1 MATYPLLLLLLLGAV
16 AVAAS
21 SASAED
27 TPTAYEM
34 LERYDFPRGILPE
47 GVEGYELDPDGGFQV
62 YFPRECEFLLAK
74 QWLVKYDTR
83 IAGAAS
89 AGKLAALQGIYVKVL
104 FLWIPVAEVDRA
116 GDRLSFYIGPVSTS
130 FPLSDFASSPHCRGY
145 HDRAAVAAA
154 VS

>member
-1 MATYPLLLLLLLGAV
+1 MATYPLLLLFAAVAV
-16 AVAAS
+16 AVAAAS
-21 SASAED
+21 SAGD
-27 TPTAYEM
+27 KPTAYEM

>member
-1 MATYPLLLLLLLGAV
+1 MATYPLLLPLLAAV
-16 AVAAS
+16 AVAAAS
-21 SASAED
+21 SAED

-34 LERYDFPRGILPE
+34 LERYDFPR
-47 GVEGYELDPDGGFQV
+47 
-62 YFPRECEFLLAK
+62 ECEFLLAK
-74 QWLVKYDTR
+74 QWLVKYDRR

-116 GDRLSFYIGPVSTS
+116 GERLSFYISPVSTS

>member
-1 MATYPLLLLLLLGAV
+1 MATYPLLLLLLLLAAV
-16 AVAAS
+16 AVAA
-21 SASAED
+21 AD
-27 TPTAYEM
+27 
-34 LERYDFPRGILPE
+34 RGG
-47 GVEGYELDPDGGFQV
+47 GVVRGGHANGVRDAGAV

-83 IAGAAS
+83 IAGAAT